1 MILDI
6 VAWLKIALSTLTLS
20 LDALL
25 SRVEKNIKDLKH
37 RRSAVLSLVRF

>member
-25 SRVEKNIKDLKH
+25 SRVEKNIKH
-37 RRSAVLSLVRF
+37 RGSAVLSLVRF